1 MFNLQ
6 YFLNYRTCRQVG
18 GPNQPKVDDCLSET
32 DPCTVNINVISTVQT
47 CESMRHHT
55 CHKSTNLSYHSQLGA
70 IQTIHDT
77 LGGREGGSKNVT

>member
-1 MFNLQ
+1 MFNVQ

-32 DPCTVNINVISTVQT
+32 DPCTVNINFISTVQT

-55 CHKSTNLSYHSQLGA
+55 CQKTQIQINLYYHSQL
-70 IQTIHDT
+70 QH
-77 LGGREGGSKNVT
+77 KQ